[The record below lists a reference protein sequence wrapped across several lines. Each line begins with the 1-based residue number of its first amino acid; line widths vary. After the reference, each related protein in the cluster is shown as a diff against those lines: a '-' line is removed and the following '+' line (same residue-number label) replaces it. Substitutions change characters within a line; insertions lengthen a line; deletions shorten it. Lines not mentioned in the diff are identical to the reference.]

1 MMKSLQDAFYNWLTI
16 QVVADAR
23 PNDRAAQETAS
34 FFREILKNDFRVAN
48 VEVQKE
54 DAMYLIHYEKEE
66 QQKTMRFPAELIE
79 ALLEQIENEPDKYM
93 NYPM

>member
-1 MMKSLQDAFYNWLTI
+1 MKSLQDAFYNWLTI